1 MRIYQYFRQ
10 FWQRFI
16 HKSSSPQA
24 APSAPQ
30 QNEEPTGL
38 AYRSL
43 AQRAKAQADG
53 TGPTAPLQTYRYC
66 GVIFPKANWVY
77 HYRTTD
83 TTIAVGDLVLVPV
96 FVHRELQEA
105 TGIVVSTGDHLELSV
120 PYPLNETSFI
130 IRKL

>member
-1 MRIYQYFRQ
+1 MGIINRLKQ
-10 FWQRFI
+10 FLRRFFC
-16 HKSSSPQA
+16 KSNGAQA

-30 QNEEPTGL
+30 QEEAPTGL

-53 TGPTAPLQTYRYC
+53 TRPVAPLQTYRYC

-96 FVHRELQEA
+96 FVHRELKEA
-105 TGIVVSTGDHLELSV
+105 TGIVVSTGDHLDLSV

-130 IRKL
+130 IRRL